1 MTFLLKDPAAMLDYA
16 IDWGADYLEEDSL
29 AQSDWS
35 VVPAEPGGVA
45 VSGSVF
51 DAKFT
56 TATVSG
62 GLAGRV
68 YQLINHVMTQQGRQD
83 SRSVVLR
90 VEQR

>member
-1 MTFLLKDPAAMLDYA
+1 MTFLLKDPAATLDYA
-16 IDWGADYLEEDSL
+16 IDWGADYLEDDSL
-29 AQSDWS
+29 AQSEWS
-35 VVPAEPGGVA
+35 VLPAEPGGVA
-45 VSGSVF
+45 VAGNIF
-51 DAKFT
+51 DAKFA

-68 YQLINHVMTQQGRQD
+68 YQLINHVTTQQGRED